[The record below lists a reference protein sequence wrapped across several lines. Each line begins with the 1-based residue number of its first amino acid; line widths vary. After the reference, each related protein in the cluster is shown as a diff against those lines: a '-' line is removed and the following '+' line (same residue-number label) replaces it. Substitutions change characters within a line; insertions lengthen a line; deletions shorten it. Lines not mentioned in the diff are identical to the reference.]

1 MSFISIHTRQS
12 WKNGF
17 ILLALGSFFFVG
29 CKIKDYP
36 STARPADY
44 SLWDSLLQ
52 THVSATGT
60 VDYPGFIADS
70 LRLRAYLGHLSRR
83 HPNSTWTREEQ
94 LAYWINAYNAF
105 TVDLI
110 CRHYPVKSI
119 KDIRPG
125 IPFVNTVWDIK
136 FIHIERATYDLNNLE
151 HGIIRAKFQEPRI
164 HFALNCASR
173 SCPKLRNRAYT
184 PQGLN
189 SQLEKAASEF
199 INDPSKNRISAD
211 QLQLSRI
218 FLWYGG
224 DFKKAGGVR
233 AFVNRYSKTTSD
245 KKAKMGYL
253 DYDWRLNE

>member
-1 MSFISIHTRQS
+1 VPLIATITCRLMKNSFV
-12 WKNGF
+12 
-17 ILLALGSFFFVG
+17 LLAIGSFFLMG

-36 STARPADY
+36 STARPADH

-70 LRLRAYLGHLSRR
+70 LRLRAYLGYLSRR
-83 HPNSTWTREEQ
+83 HPNVAWTREEQ

-105 TVDLI
+105 TVDMI

-164 HFALNCASR
+164 HFALNCASN

-189 SQLEKAASEF
+189 NQLEKAASEF
-199 INDPSKNRISAD
+199 INDPSKNLISAD

-224 DFKKAGGVR
+224 DFKKAGGVLS
-233 AFVNRYSKTTSD
+233 FVNRYSKIPSPQ
-245 KKAKMGYL
+245 KAKMNYL